1 MKARRY
7 AYQIAAVPIRLGE
20 DRRAEIGLVTSR
32 GTGRWIIPKGWP
44 MKGRRD
50 DEAAAVEAEEEAGLV
65 GSTLRTMLG
74 SYTYWRRTRSDFKLT
89 RVDTFVLRVKRQ
101 KKSWKEQH
109 QRSLIWLPL
118 LEAADRVLE
127 PEPSTLLINITGNE
141 KASDVLS
148 RGPGLV
154 F

>member
-1 MKARRY
+1 MGSQRY
-7 AYQIAAVPIRLGE
+7 SHQVAAVPIRLDD
-20 DRRAEIGLVTSR
+20 DRRVEVCLVTSR

-65 GSTLRTMLG
+65 GATFRTPLG
-74 SYTYWRRTRSDFKLT
+74 SYTYWRRTRIDFRLT
-89 RVDTFVLRVKRQ
+89 RVDTFALRVKRQ
-101 KKSWKEQH
+101 KKRWKEQG
-109 QRSLIWLPL
+109 QRGTVWLPL

-127 PEPSTLLINITGNE
+127 PELSTLLISLPGNR
-141 KASDVLS
+141 KARDFLS
-148 RGPGLV
+148 RGKPLV